1 MTDATEADSPSPST
15 PSPRRTGRGRRSV
28 WRVLGLTFGVV
39 LIVILILLALLYLNR
54 RAATRQV
61 LIGWLERQGVEAD
74 MKVERVELDG
84 LTASIRIGDPADP
97 DVLVERVEVDYAIG
111 APWSKTGLSV
121 TPSRIRLLRPVVR
134 ASFKDGKLSLG
145 SLDPVIEQF
154 TSQPPRPD
162 SRGPL
167 VLVESGRLRL
177 DTDYGPVAV
186 LADARVDDGKLMQLN
201 ARLPE
206 TSLRSG
212 DMSANGLK
220 AAVQLTTTGDRVAL
234 RASASADAASMTGLN
249 GRGATITLT
258 GDFPYPDMKTRR
270 GDGRAQLN
278 AVLAA
283 EQLGSDQTEVR
294 DLTTRLDFDGQVSGW
309 IEAFRI
315 EGGLQGRT
323 GASRINTP
331 DASATGAQV
340 SVSEGRVVLA
350 RDAQNFNWRF
360 DGPAVLTAARAAGA
374 GLDGRDVR
382 VESRALTIGG
392 RGGAVEAQGPLALNA
407 ASLTWDEMTLRGV
420 SAAANLDVVAD
431 QGLRVLVN
439 GGLRSSSAAWPLFG
453 PSAPDDIVELAGMK
467 RALGDFALEVPS
479 FSVAVSS
486 SSSRVVLNRAAV
498 IRPRNGGVLTLTP
511 AQTPIFSARDGAA
524 GGGALSLT
532 ATRGEGLPEAAF
544 AIPAWRLTPSGF
556 TATLDGRAGLDFDLA
571 RGIEVET
578 RGELASSNGR
588 LTYVAADCS
597 ALTIE
602 RLEMDDSDV
611 TDIAGQ
617 ICPTNKPLVTV
628 MDSGWRAEG
637 GVTGLHASAPFLAMG
652 FTDVVGGFTA
662 TGGPAGVGLEA
673 TVTSASVVDTT
684 APTRFNPLT
693 ATGGA
698 RLADENWSGAFDL
711 ARQGHA
717 VGRMTLA
724 HDGRTGSGGLN
735 IDAPSIAFTQA
746 GLQPDDLSP
755 LVADFIQSP
764 VEGSVGFEGRID
776 WLKDAEGT
784 SSGRLTIPGLDFTSP
799 AGPVKGLHGVVELT
813 SLVPLVTAP
822 NQRLTVDRLE
832 SVAPI
837 TDIAL
842 TFGLDKSAF
851 LVDGGELN
859 IAGGVVRVEPFTVPL
874 DLAQGFSGVII
885 LERVQLGEVV
895 ANSGFADKVSMDAV
909 VSGRLPYT
917 YDPVRG
923 IRVSGGTLEAV
934 QPGKLSISREVLT
947 GVETG
952 EVGEGVPP
960 NTVQDLAYQA
970 MEHLAFDILSAQVN
984 SLDEG
989 RVGVIFRIKGHH
1001 EPPQHQELRVT
1012 VPDLVSREFLNHPI
1026 PLPSGT
1032 GIDLTLDTTLNA
1044 NQLVG
1049 DLLQINRSRNGE
1061 VVAPSEPEPEPLAPP
1076 PVAPSVAPSGPD
1088 VPAAP

>member
-1 MTDATEADSPSPST
+1 MTEAVEADT
-15 PSPRRTGRGRRSV
+15 PPPRRAKPARRSV
-28 WRVLGLTFGVV
+28 WRRLGLILGVCLVVV
-39 LIVILILLALLYLNR
+39 LILLTLLYLNR

-97 DVLVERVEVDYAIG
+97 DVVVERVEVDYAIG
-111 APWSKTGLSV
+111 APWSKSGLGV

-154 TSQPPRPD
+154 TGQPPRPD

-167 VLVESGRLRL
+167 VLVEGGRLRL

-186 LADARVDDGKLMQLN
+186 LADARVDDGKLMQLD

-206 TSLRSG
+206 ATLRSG
-212 DMSANGLK
+212 DISANGLK

-249 GRGATITLT
+249 GRGATLTLT
-258 GDFPYPDMKTRR
+258 GDLPYPDLKTRR
-270 GDGRAQLN
+270 GDGQAQLN

-283 EQLGSDQTEVR
+283 EQLQSGQTEAR
-294 DLTTRLDFDGQVSGW
+294 DLTARLDFDGQVTGW

-315 EGGLQGRT
+315 EGDMQGRT
-323 GASRINTP
+323 GASRLAAP
-331 DASATGAQV
+331 DASATAAQAAV
-340 SVSEGRVVLA
+340 SQGRMVLA
-350 RDAQNFNWRF
+350 RDDQGFSWRF

-382 VESRALTIGG
+382 IESRALTLGG
-392 RGGAVEAQGPLALNA
+392 RGAAVEAQGPLALNA
-407 ASLTWDEMTLRGV
+407 ASLAWDEMTLRGV
-420 SAAANLDVVAD
+420 SGAASLDVVAD

-439 GGLRSSSAAWPLFG
+439 GGFRSNSASWPLFG
-453 PSAPDDIVELAGMK
+453 PAAPDDIVELAGMK
-467 RALGDFALEVPS
+467 RALGDFALEIPS
-479 FSVAVSS
+479 FSAAVSS

-498 IRPRNGGVLTLTP
+498 IRPRNGGVLTLAP
-511 AQTPIFSARDGAA
+511 AATPIFSARDNAA

-544 AIPAWRLTPSGF
+544 TIPAWRLTPSGF

-571 RGIEVET
+571 RGITVQT

-597 ALTIE
+597 ALTVE

-611 TDIAGQ
+611 TDISGH
-617 ICPTNKPLVTV
+617 ICPTSKPLVTV
-628 MDSGWRAEG
+628 VDGGWRAEG
-637 GVTGLHASAPFLAMG
+637 GISGLQAATPFLAMR
-652 FTDVVGGFTA
+652 FADVVGGFTA
-662 TGGPAGVGLEA
+662 TGGPKGVGLEA
-673 TVTSASVVDTT
+673 TVASGSVVDSTT
-684 APTRFNPLT
+684 PIRFNPLT
-693 ATGGA
+693 ATGSA
-698 RLADENWSGAFDL
+698 RLLDENWSGAFDL

-717 VGRMTLA
+717 VGRMILA
-724 HDGRTGSGGLN
+724 HDGRTGSGGLD
-735 IDAPSIAFTQA
+735 IDAPSIAFTQG

-755 LVADFIQSP
+755 LVADVVQSP

-799 AGPVKGLHGVVELT
+799 AGPVKGLHGVIELT

-822 NQRLTVDRLE
+822 NQRLTVARLE

-874 DLAQGFSGVII
+874 DLAQGFAGVII

-923 IRVSGGTLEAV
+923 VRVSGGVLEAV

-947 GVETG
+947 GVQTG
-952 EVGEGVPP
+952 EVGDGVPP
-960 NTVQDLAYQA
+960 STVQDLAYQA
-970 MEHLAFDILSAQVN
+970 MEHLAFEVLSAQVN
-984 SLDEG
+984 SLDQG

-1061 VVAPSEPEPEPLAPP
+1061 VVAPSDLEPEPAPDPEPISPP
-1076 PVAPSVAPSGPD
+1076 PVAPSAPD
-1088 VPAAP
+1088 VQATP